1 MSLNRAVNILQSV
14 APKLLPPPP
23 LKHSEY
29 ADKYFYVTK
38 GGALG
43 KWKTRPYQKEI
54 LDSWSDIRVWRTSIM
69 KSARVGLT
77 TMMNIDEVY
86 RLHYDPCSACTVQ
99 PTTGYAEKYSRD
111 TFNKMLETIPVL
123 AELFADCKWR
133 DGTNSILEKYV
144 NGASLSFLGANSPNG
159 FRGWTYKVARADE
172 VDGYPVMGAGNEG
185 DQIALLIN
193 RTIDYWDRL
202 FIECSTPTVED
213 FSRIEK
219 SFALGD
225 QRRRFL
231 PCPHCG
237 HRQFLTWKEPEGPG
251 GFWWEKGKPE
261 TTVYICNSCEKE
273 IDFRWRNWMDREG
286 EWRQTA
292 PSDIAPDGREHRSYH
307 IWAAYSYQPNATW
320 AHIVDAYEKSLAD
333 PLQHQTWVNTWL
345 GEVYK
350 ENAHARVTAAG
361 LMELRDGRTSSELS
375 TGCLMLTCGVDV
387 QDDRIEACVWG
398 WGTDNP
404 EIGEPLP
411 EPEGWLID
419 HLVIYGRYHD
429 QSMWRQ
435 LDKLLDFEWDH
446 PLGGKLKLAC
456 MAVDSGDGEHAPYV
470 YEYANTRER
479 KGVIAIKGTPTEGK
493 PPIGKG
499 SRTAY
504 DYKNRPSKTAAMVYI
519 VGTDVIKTRLTTRM
533 RNDSKTLHL
542 HSDVTEEFCQQ
553 LASERVILR
562 QGKRRWIRKP
572 GLRAEALDCTVYA
585 YAAMHHAAKRYHPL
599 TMWTQFQQKAAGVES
614 TTKERSRTFNVL
626 GPEAANL

>member
-1 MSLNRAVNILQSV
+1 MALTRAVDLMKEV
-14 APKLLPPPP
+14 AHKLLPPEP
-23 LKHSEY
+23 LSHSDY

-38 GGALG
+38 GGSLG
-43 KWKTRPYQKEI
+43 KWRTRPYQKEI
-54 LDSWSDIRVWRTSIM
+54 LDSWSDVRVWRTSIM

-77 TMMNIDEVY
+77 TMLNIDECY
-86 RLHYDPCSACTVQ
+86 RLHYDPCSTCTVQ

-123 AELFADCKWR
+123 KELFSECKWR

-172 VDGYPVMGAGNEG
+172 VDGYPTMGAGNEG
-185 DQIALLIN
+185 DQIQLLVN

-225 QRRRFL
+225 QRRRHL

-237 HRQFLTWKEPEGPG
+237 HMQYLVWKEPEGPG
-251 GFWWEKGKPE
+251 GFWWERGKPE
-261 TTVYICNSCEKE
+261 TTVYICNSCEKP
-273 IDFRWRNWMDREG
+273 IKYGDRNEMDRHG
-286 EWRQTA
+286 VWQATA
-292 PSDIAPDGREHRSYH
+292 PSNVGPDSREHRSYH

-320 AHIVDAYEKSLAD
+320 GHIVDSYEKSAAD
-333 PLQHQTWVNTWL
+333 PLQYQTWVNTWL

-350 ENAHARVTAAG
+350 ENAHSRVTAAS
-361 LMELRDGRTSSELS
+361 LMDLRDGRAVSELS
-375 TGCLMLTCGVDV
+375 EGCLMLTCGVDV
-387 QDDRIEACVWG
+387 QDDRLECCVYG
-398 WGTDNP
+398 WGTENIP
-404 EIGEPLP
+404 KGEPLP
-411 EPEGWLID
+411 EPEGWLVD

-429 QSMWRQ
+429 QAMWRE
-435 LDKLLDFEWDH
+435 LDKLLDFEWEH
-446 PLGGKLKLAC
+446 PEGGKVGLSA

-470 YEYANTRER
+470 YEYANTRAR
-479 KGVIAIKGTPTEGK
+479 KNVIATKGTPIEGK

-499 SRTAY
+499 SATSY
-504 DYKNRPSKTAAMVYI
+504 DWKGRPSKTAASVYL
-519 VGTDVIKTRLTTRM
+519 VGTDVIKTRLTSRL
-533 RNDSKTLHL
+533 RADPKTLHL

-553 LASERVILR
+553 LASERLILR

-572 GLRAEALDCTVYA
+572 GMKAEALDATVYA
-585 YAAMHHAAKRYHPL
+585 YAAMQFTVRKYNPL
-599 TMWTQFQQKAAGVES
+599 TVWELFKKRATGVELPR
-614 TTKERSRTFNVL
+614 KERRTFNVL
-626 GPEAANL
+626 GGSEL